1 MVQEPSSTLHGTV
14 CTNPTF
20 DFGLPVVLFFFHKQ
34 LLSNAVA
41 QMMTPPRA
49 GMAAAMTPHLSE
61 SDMAKMR
68 KPHIVY
74 ASSYDAIYFQDATV
88 RLKQHAR
95 KTVLE
100 CKNLGNTFP
109 PPPKMPS
116 RGIHGMSRLVN
127 KILAS
132 SYHTQSCT
140 PSVFDGVIK
149 ISQDLTKDCDVVLYT
164 MALGY
169 DVEYLG
175 LETEYSDG
183 EEREKWWETT
193 VCTIAFVP
201 SENTLVKKNI
211 THYCQSLAK
220 MKNENIDTL
229 QAPFWTPS

>member
-1 MVQEPSSTLHGTV
+1 V
-14 CTNPTF
+14 
-20 DFGLPVVLFFFHKQ
+20 
-34 LLSNAVA
+34 
-41 QMMTPPRA
+41 
-49 GMAAAMTPHLSE
+49 MTPHLSE

-68 KPHIVY
+68 KPHILY
-74 ASSYDAIYFQDATV
+74 ASSYDAIYFRDATV

-100 CKNLGNTFP
+100 RENLEYTFP
-109 PPPKMPS
+109 PPPKTPS
-116 RGIHGMSRLVN
+116 GGIHGMSRLVN
-127 KILAS
+127 KILVS

-149 ISQDLTKDCDVVLYT
+149 ISQDLTKEWDVVLYT

-175 LETEYSDG
+175 LETEYLDG
-183 EEREKWWETT
+183 KEQEKWWETT
-193 VCTIAFVP
+193 VCTIAFIP
-201 SENTLVKKNI
+201 SESTLVKKII

-229 QAPFWTPS
+229 QAPFHSGLPLDHNPLSCSLLILTTLIAWACAIASIGKENPPFVLFIDLLY